1 MIRARVVG
9 GAELSRKFRKL
20 EKAVQSRI
28 LEAALISGA
37 LVIQNEWKIRA
48 PHNVN
53 SPPVKNPPSRST
65 GNYRRS
71 IHIGGHTELAPDFQG
86 SDIGAQEADLGRAR
100 VIVGTNLVDPP
111 YPVFLEE
118 GTSKMSARPS
128 AGPAFDAKKDEAV
141 REIGEAFREIVSKL
155 A

>member
-20 EKAVQSRI
+20 EKVVQSRI

-48 PHNVN
+48 PYK
-53 SPPVKNPPSRST
+53 S
-65 GNYRRS
+65 GNYKRS

-86 SDIGAQEADLGRAR
+86 SDIGAQDAEPGRAR
-100 VIVGTNLVDPP
+100 VVVGTNITDPP
-111 YPVFLEE
+111 YPMFLEY
-118 GTSKMSARPS
+118 GTSRMSARPS
-128 AGPAFDAKKDEAV
+128 AGPALRSKKSEAV
-141 REIGEAFREIVSKL
+141 KEVGEAFREIVSKL